1 MVIETTRPHSGWKY
15 GNVDDQYDNDSV
27 GSTKKRLESGKIGTK
42 MNKQNLC
49 ATKARTASESKLN
62 GEIGITTMAAN
73 GPSECN
79 QISIRVTADI
89 NKTQQTIQKTPTRVR
104 IVTLLVVRGACCG
117 GKGICADELF
127 I

>member
-79 QISIRVTADI
+79 QISIRNKKNDSNGGYQQNTANNTKNNNSHKNSI
-89 NKTQQTIQKTPTRVR
+89 
-104 IVTLLVVRGACCG
+104 IVSC
-117 GKGICADELF
+117 
-127 I
+127 